1 MQEQADRTL
10 AERISAGGPAAWEA
24 FVGACSETLFRVVRL
39 FADGYDDRMDV
50 YLFVCAK
57 LKEDDM
63 RRLRAYRFRP
73 DAPCRFSTW
82 LSVVARNLAIDYL
95 RTREGRF
102 RPFRNVERLSGIE
115 RWVFDY
121 HLRDGMQLSEVSR
134 RLEREHGV
142 HLDEGALAEAA
153 GRVRRRLSPS
163 QRWRLLAR
171 LAEKRGELPLDPVS
185 GLATRSDG
193 AVPLPDRRDD
203 PEREMRRR
211 EADRALR
218 GAIETVPT
226 RHRLALALRY
236 RDGLTASEAAVVL
249 SLEPDDVDRL
259 TREGLARVRESLER
273 SGFGAPDFEPSSLET
288 LWPEEAA

>member
-1 MQEQADRTL
+1 MQDQADRAL

-24 FVGACSETLFRVVRL
+24 FVAACSETLFRVVRL

-95 RTREGRF
+95 RTQEGRF
-102 RPFRNVERLSGIE
+102 RPFRNVARLTGID

-121 HLRDGMQLSEVSR
+121 HLRDGMPLCEVAR

-142 HLDEGALAEAA
+142 RLDDGVLAEAA
-153 GRVRRRLSPS
+153 GRLRRQLSPS

-185 GLATRSDG
+185 GLASRSDG
-193 AVPLPDRRDD
+193 PVPLPDVRDD
-203 PEREMRRR
+203 PERELRHR

-218 GAIETVPT
+218 GAIDTVSP

-236 RDGLTASEAAVVL
+236 RDGLTAAEVASVL
-249 SLEPDDVDRL
+249 RLEPDDADRL
-259 TREGLARVRESLER
+259 TREGLARVREHLER
-273 SGFGAPDFEPSSLET
+273 SGFGAPDFEPSSLGT